1 MMQEQNSSGQNYDVF
16 LNSKRNAILPI
27 HLVSIVFK
35 QRCQGNLKIKTSACH
50 IVGQYLIP
58 WHNKWCQTHF
68 FEVKHI
74 FFLDWRQATTF
85 QMRCDFISVI
95 VETFYFLLKK
105 NFTLKTRGIWQ
116 YYSTDKKLYTHMM
129 VGTVRQVLSLSSPL
143 RMWWKLP
150 PKCSTPLRSGMLHEK
165 YSTTAHS
172 TAMASSCT
180 ERWRPKW

>member
-1 MMQEQNSSGQNYDVF
+1 MQEQNSSGQNYDVF

-50 IVGQYLIP
+50 TVGQYLIP
-58 WHNKWCQTHF
+58 WHNKWCQTYF

-74 FFLDWRQATTF
+74 FFLDWWQATTF

-95 VETFYFLLKK
+95 AETFYFLLEK
-105 NFTLKTRGIWQ
+105 NFTLKDTRYLAVTIVEYRQ
-116 YYSTDKKLYTHMM
+116 ETTHTHMM

-150 PKCSTPLRSGMLHEK
+150 PKCCTPLRSGMLHEK
-165 YSTTAHS
+165 
-172 TAMASSCT
+172 
-180 ERWRPKW
+180 